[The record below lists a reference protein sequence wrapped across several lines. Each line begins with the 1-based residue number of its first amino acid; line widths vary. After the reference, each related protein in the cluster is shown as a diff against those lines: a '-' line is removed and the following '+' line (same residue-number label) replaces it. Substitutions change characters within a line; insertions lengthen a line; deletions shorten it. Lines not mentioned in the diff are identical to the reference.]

1 MNLREKLNYAIE
13 SSMHW
18 YDALCEAHAVPGER
32 HAAFWIN
39 RHVMPPYM
47 SNFVTLT
54 DCADADAQV
63 AAIRA
68 LRAGDVGCGVKD
80 SFQCLELHELG
91 MKVLFQATWVFRPAD
106 APVVNVDSAVA
117 WRVVRTA
124 KELQDWERTWR
135 GVPDNAGDAPQLEV
149 FRESLLHRPDF
160 RFLLGERAGQNV
172 AVAALNHSR
181 SALGLSNVFSAS
193 LEPQQLFPG
202 CVKLACSI
210 FPGVPLVGYER
221 EQHLTAALA
230 TAFEAVHGLRVW
242 VPA

>member
-117 WRVVRTA
+117 WRVVQTA
-124 KELQDWERTWR
+124 KELQDSRT
-135 GVPDNAGDAPQLEV
+135 
-149 FRESLLHRPDF
+149 
-160 RFLLGERAGQNV
+160 
-172 AVAALNHSR
+172 
-181 SALGLSNVFSAS
+181 
-193 LEPQQLFPG
+193 
-202 CVKLACSI
+202 
-210 FPGVPLVGYER
+210 
-221 EQHLTAALA
+221 
-230 TAFEAVHGLRVW
+230 
-242 VPA
+242 